1 MAVFI
6 EEEASIEYL
15 ARWVRYVLLTGM
27 GYRPM
32 IKTDST
38 LIRFNKKDADS
49 YKDHLK
55 SIEDLLRR
63 MCVLYECRLLQLV
76 WHSEFT

>member
-1 MAVFI
+1 
-6 EEEASIEYL
+6 
-15 ARWVRYVLLTGM
+15 
-27 GYRPM
+27 M

-76 WHSEFT
+76 